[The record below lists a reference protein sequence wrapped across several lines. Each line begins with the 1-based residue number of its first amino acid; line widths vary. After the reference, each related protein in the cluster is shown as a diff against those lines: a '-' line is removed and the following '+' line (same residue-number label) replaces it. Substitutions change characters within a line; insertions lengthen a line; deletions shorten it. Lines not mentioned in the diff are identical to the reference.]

1 MYIER
6 VALPALFPQVQS
18 KQTIATPFD
27 NTFTFN
33 TTNLA
38 SQTQLEVIEGVT
50 SFGVSPQEA
59 SIGDSM
65 YWLVGARLRQLRVS
79 GTRCEGPDYL
89 TQYVRQCDP
98 EYSFHTDDRNGFGN
112 SSDEAFIYRYT
123 SRVY

>member
-6 VALPALFPQVQS
+6 VALPALFPQVQLKLS
-18 KQTIATPFD
+18 IATLF
-27 NTFTFN
+27 NNTFN
-33 TTNLA
+33 TTNTA
-38 SQTQLEVIEGVT
+38 SKTQLVVIENVT
-50 SFGVSPQEA
+50 SFGVSPQEE

-65 YWLVGARLRQLRVS
+65 CWLVGARLRQLRVS

-98 EYSFHTDDRNGFGN
+98 EYSFHTDDRNGFGI

-123 SRVY
+123 SRIY